1 MTRRVVAIVG
11 PTASG
16 KTDVALVLAERLGA
30 EIVSADSRQV
40 YRHLDVGTAKPT
52 AAERARV
59 PHHVLD
65 VAEPDEIFDAAR
77 FRRAA
82 LAAIDDVAGRGRP
95 VIVCGGTGLY
105 LRALLR
111 GLFPAP
117 PRAPELRARLHAI
130 EEREPGALHRRLA
143 RVDPDAAARLHP
155 NDLLR
160 VVRALEV
167 EALTG
172 RPISASQSE
181 HRFAGGEIDARV
193 LGCHRPADEL
203 GARIETRC
211 DAMLAAGLLDEIAGL
226 WARGFGPELPSM
238 QSVGYR
244 EMGEYLR
251 EQRASGAADLAAAR
265 AAFARATRRLAKR
278 QRTWFG
284 AEPAIEWFHPERERD
299 ALLARAEG
307 WLERAWSSPISISS
321 SPSPR

>member
-1 MTRRVVAIVG
+1 MTRRVLAIVG

-16 KTDVALVLAERLGA
+16 KTEIALALAERLGA

-59 PHHVLD
+59 PHHGLD
-65 VAEPDEIFDAAR
+65 LADPDEIFDAAR
-77 FRRAA
+77 FRTAA
-82 LAAIDDVAGRGRP
+82 LEAVDRIAARARP

-117 PRAPELRARLHAI
+117 PRAPELRARLHAL
-130 EEREPGALHRRLA
+130 EEREPGALHRRLT
-143 RVDPDAAARLHP
+143 RVDADAAARLHP

-172 RPISASQSE
+172 RPISAWQGE
-181 HRFAGGEIDARV
+181 HRFPGGDLEALI
-193 LGCHRPADEL
+193 LGCHRPVEEL
-203 GARIETRC
+203 AARIEARC
-211 DAMLAAGLLDEIAGL
+211 DAMLAGGLLDEIRGL
-226 WARGFGPELPSM
+226 WGRGWGPELASLR
-238 QSVGYR
+238 SVGYR
-244 EMGEYLR
+244 EMGAYL
-251 EQRASGAADLAAAR
+251 GNHCDLATAR

-284 AEPAIEWFHPERERD
+284 ADLAIAWFHPERERD
-299 ALLARAEG
+299 ALLARAEE
-307 WLERAWSSPISISS
+307 WLERPWPSPISISS
-321 SPSPR
+321 SRSPR

>member
-1 MTRRVVAIVG
+1 MTRRVLALVG

-16 KTDVALVLAERLGA
+16 KTEVALALAERLGA
-30 EIVSADSRQV
+30 EIVGADSRQV
-40 YRHLDVGTAKPT
+40 YRYLDIGTAKPS

-59 PHHVLD
+59 GHHMVD

-82 LAAIDDVAGRGRP
+82 LAAIDDIASRGRP

-117 PRAPELRARLHAI
+117 PRAPELRARLHAL

-172 RPISASQSE
+172 RPISAWQGE
-181 HRFAGGEIDARV
+181 HRFPGGELDALV

-203 GARIETRC
+203 AARIEARC
-211 DAMLAAGLLDEIAGL
+211 DAMLAAGLLDEIAAL
-226 WARGFGPELPSM
+226 WARGFGAELPSM

-244 EMGEYLR
+244 EMGAHLSA
-251 EQRASGAADLAAAR
+251 QRAAGAADLAAAR
-265 AAFARATRRLAKR
+265 GAFVRATRRLAKR

-284 AEPAIEWFHPERERD
+284 AERAIEWFHPEQERD
-299 ALLARAEG
+299 ALVARAEG
-307 WLERAWSSPISISS
+307 WLERPWPSPISISS
-321 SPSPR
+321 YPSPR